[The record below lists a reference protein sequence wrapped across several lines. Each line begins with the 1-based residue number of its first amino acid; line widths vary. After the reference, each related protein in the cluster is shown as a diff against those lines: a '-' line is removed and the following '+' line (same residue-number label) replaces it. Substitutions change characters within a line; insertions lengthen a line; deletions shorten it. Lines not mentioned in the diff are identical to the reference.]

1 MLTQIN
7 SAFESEQCSRTYDG
21 NVPVVILFFITVN
34 QSFPFSMFLLVR
46 RTKLC
51 LLDI

>member
-7 SAFESEQCSRTYDG
+7 SAFESEQCSTYDG